1 MYICKF
7 IDIYLKGNAGQKA
20 KNRDF
25 TLLTKLSYDEKKAFL
40 KFKINFSGCIFNV
53 NSKLLCD

>member
-25 TLLTKLSYDEKKAFL
+25 TLLMKLSYDEKSLFFFNL
-40 KFKINFSGCIFNV
+40 KLILEAAS
-53 NSKLLCD
+53 LM

>member
-7 IDIYLKGNAGQKA
+7 IDIYLKGNAGQKV

-25 TLLTKLSYDEKKAFL
+25 MLLTKLSYDKKSAFFIL
-40 KFKINFSGCIFNV
+40 KLILEAVS
-53 NSKLLCD
+53 LM